1 MEKAQSTRPL
11 NTWKHRRLRKK
22 LPKLKRRYTMQY
34 ISKRLLNFRKHKLI
48 KILKQRAI
56 YKKNPII
63 FEDDEG
69 EINLKWVSPK
79 LNKITRCFM

>member
-1 MEKAQSTRPL
+1 
-11 NTWKHRRLRKK
+11 
-22 LPKLKRRYTMQY
+22 MQY

-69 EINLKWVSPK
+69 EINL
-79 LNKITRCFM
+79 R